1 MKKINV
7 KKFLVVLFLM
17 LLWIYPVYSQI
28 EVLEK
33 NANTNGDTRGIAV
46 QDYHVY
52 LADGAGGFKI
62 VNMSNPYLYVITG
75 MLQMSG
81 CFIEQVAVDGNIV
94 ILTDTLNNQIH
105 FVDVSDKMRPELLES
120 LTVTGDVPRRIA
132 AEGGKAFVLEYGDD
146 STAPGYFSGVEVFSY
161 QTTIGS
167 VQLTPISNIQDVEV
181 NASYVLAAGGN
192 QLQLFRRNATGFN
205 ITPARIL
212 NFPAGEEIKSLD
224 LYGMHLFAF
233 GKNQLYAIVIF
244 KFQLFPNPPIL
255 IVWLLDQ
262 IAVSGYQDN
271 RNVNAA
277 ILDYGDGTTSAP
289 YIYLLT
295 TTLKSYGMFFF
306 NTSTIE
312 LKAFSMYDLESSSW
326 IVFRDVYD
334 ASDGKVKIYDSA
346 FPEYFNPGAFKGG
359 TFGLGAIGDY
369 GLGYVQVKQ

>member
-1 MKKINV
+1 MKIIPT

-17 LLWIYPVYSQI
+17 LSWIYPVYSQI
-28 EVLEK
+28 VVLEK

-46 QDYHVY
+46 LDYYVY

-81 CFIEQVAVDGNIV
+81 CFIEQVAVDSNIV
-94 ILTDTLNNQIH
+94 VLTDTLNKQIH

-120 LTVTGDVPRRIA
+120 LPVTGDVPRRIA
-132 AEGGKAFVLEYGDD
+132 AEGGKVFVLEYGDD
-146 STAPGYFSGVEVFSY
+146 STAPGYFSGIEVFSY

-167 VQLTPISNIQDVEV
+167 VQLTPINNIQDVEV
-181 NASYVLAAGGN
+181 NASYVLAAGGD

-205 ITPARIL
+205 VAPARIL
-212 NFPAGEEIKSLD
+212 SFPADEEIKSLD
-224 LYGMHLFAF
+224 LYGINLFAF
-233 GKNQLYAIVIF
+233 GKNQLYAIGVF
-244 KFQLFPNPPIL
+244 EFQLFPNPPIL
-255 IVWLLDQ
+255 IAWILDQ
-262 IAVSGYQDN
+262 IAVSGYQEN
-271 RNVNAA
+271 RNVSAA
-277 ILDYGDGTTSAP
+277 ILDYGNGTTSAP
-289 YIYLLT
+289 YIYLLA
-295 TTLKSYGMFFF
+295 TTLKSYGMFCF

-312 LKAFSMYDLESSSW
+312 LKAFGMYDLETSST

-334 ASDGKVKIYDSA
+334 ASDGKVKIYDSD
-346 FPEYFNPGAFKGG
+346 FPEYFHPGAFHGG